1 MRTLA
6 TDGDTARAL
15 RAYFEKRKQPGSHI
29 AGLELN
35 GDVAYL
41 AVTRQGL
48 TEAFVVELSP
58 LPTRPFGHDLALGPV
73 QREQQG
79 PVHCEVSPA
88 FLKHLSPLSPM
99 FTTPEGE
106 AWRSRA
112 TAHAQR
118 QARSQKGDVLLGT
131 YGSARGCISYD
142 EAAKNAFKAD
152 SIRYLKRLAKALDY
166 PTAEGRPRAVTW
178 NAGGVAVSGEAMLHL
193 QVDTG
198 LIVMVEVLASGTSG
212 RTSPS
217 GTAIMWRFE
226 NSTGKGNRYPHPN
239 QWPLWSLSVP
249 ELAQAIRREAE
260 QFLAWRAARPVPLQ
274 PLAAAS

>member
-1 MRTLA
+1 MQTLA
-6 TDGDTARAL
+6 TDGDTPHAL
-15 RAYFEKRKQPGSHI
+15 STYFEKRKQPESHI
-29 AGLELN
+29 AALEIN

-48 TEAFVVELSP
+48 TQAFVVELSV

-79 PVHCEVSPA
+79 PTPCEVSPA

-106 AWRSRA
+106 AWRTRA

-118 QARSQKGDVLLGT
+118 QARNQKGDVLLGT

-142 EAAKNAFKAD
+142 EEAKNAFKAD
-152 SIRYLKRLAKALDY
+152 SLRYLKRLAKALGY
-166 PTAEGRPRAVTW
+166 PVAEGRPRAVTW
-178 NAGGVAVSGEAMLHL
+178 NAGGIALHL

-198 LIVMVEVLASGTSG
+198 LIVMVEIFASGTSG
-212 RTSPS
+212 RVSPS

-226 NSTGKGNRYPHPN
+226 NSTGKDNRYPHPN

-249 ELAQAIRREAE
+249 ELAQTIQREAGH
-260 QFLAWRAARPVPLQ
+260 FLAWRAARSVPLQ